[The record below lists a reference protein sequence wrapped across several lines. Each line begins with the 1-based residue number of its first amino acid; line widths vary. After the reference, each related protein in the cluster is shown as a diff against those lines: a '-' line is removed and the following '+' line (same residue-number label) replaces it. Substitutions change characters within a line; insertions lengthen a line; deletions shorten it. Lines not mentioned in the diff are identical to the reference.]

1 MLHVSHIWGTQVPIE
16 RDPLPPLLIKIPPCP
31 SNPLLTGAVTLF
43 FPHFRDNVSASQVT
57 KIQKE
62 IRDGQRASAWHY
74 SSRDSRSFK
83 SESRMTLI
91 VGRPPRLTPFWIIS
105 SQNSSNFQ
113 KFPLLKFSISSW
125 PGWQAGVI
133 KVTLI
138 QEKEFTNRNTWVVK
152 QKLMMK
158 TASKC
163 QTVWIYSSQSW
174 WEWTLGC
181 GLDHE
186 NKSSLHFIVSSK
198 ILPLYVHWQAGKAR
212 LAPGRKIIVEER

>member
-1 MLHVSHIWGTQVPIE
+1 MLVLNTFSAGVVWNSKLWNFMQFHHGDQGGFDCGASTQANSIQNYFISKFFKVPKISLK
-16 RDPLPPLLIKIPPCP
+16 LP
-31 SNPLLTGAVTLF
+31 
-43 FPHFRDNVSASQVT
+43 
-57 KIQKE
+57 
-62 IRDGQRASAWHY
+62 
-74 SSRDSRSFK
+74 
-83 SESRMTLI
+83 
-91 VGRPPRLTPFWIIS
+91 
-105 SQNSSNFQ
+105 
-113 KFPLLKFSISSW
+113 KFPLKFSISSQ
-125 PGWQAGVI
+125 PGWQAGTI